1 MSYVVVAPLVGVNG
15 ADGKL
20 KYLFA
25 GTPVPLDVSDA
36 DVARLAAGGLIEKL
50 ETETVE
56 PEKVETEKVE
66 TEKVETVVKATPAKA
81 APKKPAGA
89 PSDGTA

>member
-20 KYLFA
+20 KYLYQDA
-25 GTPVPLDVSDA
+25 VVPLDVSET

-56 PEKVETEKVE
+56 PEKVET
-66 TEKVETVVKATPAKA
+66 VVKATPAKA
-81 APKKPAGA
+81 APRKPAGA
-89 PSDGTA
+89 SSDGTA

>member
-25 GTPVPLDVSDA
+25 GTPVPLDVSDT

-56 PEKVETEKVE
+56 PETVETEKVE
-66 TEKVETVVKATPAKA
+66 PVVKTTPAKA

-89 PSDGTA
+89 SSDGTA

>member
-36 DVARLAAGGLIEKL
+36 DVARLAEGGLIEKVG
-50 ETETVE
+50 TETVE
-56 PEKVETEKVE
+56 PEKVE

-89 PSDGTA
+89 SSDGTA

>member
-20 KYLFA
+20 KYLYQDA
-25 GTPVPLDVSDA
+25 VVPLDVSEA
-36 DVARLAAGGLIEKL
+36 DVARLAAGGLIEKV
-50 ETETVE
+50 ETKTVE
-56 PEKVETEKVE
+56 PETVAVEKVE
-66 TEKVETVVKATPAKA
+66 PVVKATPAKA

-89 PSDGTA
+89 SSDGTA

>member
-20 KYLFA
+20 KYLYQDA
-25 GTPVPLDVSDA
+25 VVPLDVSEA
-36 DVARLAAGGLIEKL
+36 DVARLAAGGLIEKV
-50 ETETVE
+50 ETETVKTETVE
-56 PEKVETEKVE
+56 P
-66 TEKVETVVKATPAKA
+66 VVKVAPAKA

-89 PSDGTA
+89 SSDGTA

>member
-1 MSYVVVAPLVGVNG
+1 MTNYVVVAPLVGVNG

-25 GTPVPLDVSDA
+25 GTPVPVDVSEA
-36 DVARLAAGGLIEKL
+36 DVARLAAGGLIEKI

-56 PEKVETEKVE
+56 PEEVE

-89 PSDGTA
+89 SSDSTA